1 MWYYLEI
8 QMTTSFH
15 VLKASWELSKNN
27 GNFSS
32 SYEATPY
39 LLIRNGN
46 DESIERFY
54 LSAGRELRLFVT
66 EEQYCIGYEPE
77 RGKWLTCPNKNTTT
91 GASLQ
96 CPDCEQEDFFSCRM
110 TCQGFYC
117 NPKTPQA
124 KAICDQKETYLY
136 LTYVGGFF
144 KVGVSLNP
152 IRRWIEQGSL
162 YGMILYKGYGL
173 ETRYYEH
180 TIGIELDLKLAVNI
194 HDKINHL
201 GSKIMSRQEI
211 KHEFSKYVSFVKKL
225 RLFELTT
232 EPLLYNLSK
241 YYQGIPALDQQPL
254 VENKLLKGTI
264 IGVIGRLLV
273 LKDKNS
279 FYVTNLKEIVGKI
292 VSSEKPQSTVY
303 TKQRTIADF

>member
-1 MWYYLEI
+1 MEI
-8 QMTTSFH
+8 QLTSSFQ
-15 VLKASWELSKNN
+15 VLKTSWELSQNN
-27 GNFSS
+27 RNFSS
-32 SYEATPY
+32 SYDAKPY
-39 LLIRNGN
+39 LLIRKGN
-46 DESIERFY
+46 NESTERLY
-54 LSAGRELRLFVT
+54 LSAGQELKLFVT

-77 RGKWLTCPNKNTTT
+77 RGKWISCPNKNKTT
-91 GASLQ
+91 GTILQ
-96 CPDCEQEDFFSCRM
+96 CPSCEQEDFFSCRM

-180 TIGIELDLKLAVNI
+180 TIGTELDLKLAVNI
-194 HDKINHL
+194 NDKINHL
-201 GSKIMSRQEI
+201 GTKVMNRQKIKNKFSR
-211 KHEFSKYVSFVKKL
+211 YVSFVKKL
-225 RLFELTT
+225 KLFELTS

-241 YYQGIPALDQQPL
+241 YYQGIPTLEQRPL

-264 IGVIGRLLV
+264 VGVIGRLLV
-273 LKDKNS
+273 LQDKNS
-279 FYVTNLKEIVGKI
+279 FYVTNLKELNGKI
-292 VSSEKPQSTVY
+292 VSYEKPESAVY
-303 TKQRTIADF
+303 TKQRTMYDF